1 MKQPVLYELPALYGI
16 LNSNRSG
23 DDLWGKN
30 QFNST
35 FPISLCCYMRDQG
48 ISPIYIAVDEK
59 GSTSARNN
67 ALTFDDVFG
76 TVDAGDSIHFAFESV
91 FEPLRHFLYDDLPSI
106 DVVIKDRLDSFRKAL
121 EIKLTVVPD
130 SSTVGKPE
138 EEWCSELVVRPVSSA
153 YAALQLCRAMS
164 DQQREVIRGLIEPTA
179 SQIQNW
185 DNVAE
190 ILAYN
195 KRILDALGRAIPICV
210 ELQSPYL
217 IQPIWKTEGKTG
229 VLARQCFD
237 VFVWSDLSVFKL
249 PIDLAAR
256 EGRKDATRHVRE
268 AARHLR
274 CFYEVLTR
282 GKMTYEH
289 IYGGM
294 SLGKQTDKSFSIS
307 GVTTIQYMRHPHL
320 RHPRFDATVLRH
332 LILHGGENKLSP
344 ERRFDATVFYTCR
357 ELF

>member
-1 MKQPVLYELPALYGI
+1 
-16 LNSNRSG
+16 
-23 DDLWGKN
+23 
-30 QFNST
+30 
-35 FPISLCCYMRDQG
+35 MRNNG
-48 ISPIYIAVDEK
+48 VAPIYIAVDEE
-59 GSTSARNN
+59 GCTSARND
-67 ALTFDDVFG
+67 AISFDDVFG
-76 TVDAGDSIHFAFESV
+76 TADAGDSIHFAFESV
-91 FEPLRHFLYDDLPSI
+91 FEPLREYLYDDLPSI
-106 DVVIKDRLDSFRKAL
+106 DVVIKDHLDSFRKAL
-121 EIKLTVVPD
+121 EVKLTVVPD
-130 SSTVGKPE
+130 SSTVGRPE

-164 DQQREVIRGLIEPTA
+164 DSQREAVRGLIEPTA
-179 SQIQNW
+179 SRIQNW
-185 DNVAE
+185 DNVTE
-190 ILAYN
+190 ILEN
-195 KRILDALGRAIPICV
+195 KGRILNALSRSISICV

-217 IQPIWKTEGKTG
+217 IQPIWKTQGKTG
-229 VLARQCFD
+229 ILARQCFD

-249 PIDLAAR
+249 PIDLAGGQ
-256 EGRKDATRHVRE
+256 GRKDATRHVRE

-307 GVTTIQYMRHPHL
+307 GATTIQYMRHPHL
-320 RHPRFDATVLRH
+320 KRPRFNAAVLRH

-357 ELF
+357 ELFGSSSLEGSL